1 MGQGMNVLVT
11 GSAGFIGSNV
21 CRALLA
27 DGHSVF
33 GVDNVN
39 DAYDPRVKDW
49 RIRSLEGQTGFEWRR
64 ADITDRQSMTRLFG
78 ERRFDA
84 VVNLAARA
92 GVRQSTENPWIYYET
107 NLTGTL
113 NLLEECRAA
122 GVDRFVLASTSS
134 VYGVEDMPFSET
146 AKADRPLS
154 PYAASKKAAEE
165 LCYSYHHVY
174 GTDVTVLRFFT
185 VYGPAGRP
193 DMSVFRFVRWIT
205 EGEPLVL
212 NGDGTQKRDFT
223 YVEDVARGV
232 LAALKKRMGY
242 EVINL
247 GSDRPVEINEV
258 ISEIERLVGRKAEI
272 DHQPFHPLD
281 VPATWANIS
290 KARELL
296 DWEPRVSI
304 EEGLARAVDWYS
316 ENRSWAAHVDL

>member
-1 MGQGMNVLVT
+1 MLVT
-11 GSAGFIGSNV
+11 GSAGFIGANV
-21 CRALLA
+21 CRVLLA
-27 DGHSVF
+27 GGHSVF

-49 RIRSLEGQTGFEWRR
+49 RIGSLEKLAGFEWQR
-64 ADITDRQSMTRLFG
+64 ADITDRESMARLFRD
-78 ERRFDA
+78 RRFDA

-122 GVDRFVLASTSS
+122 GIDRFILASTSS
-134 VYGVEDMPFSET
+134 VYGVEEMPFSET
-146 AKADRPLS
+146 ARADRPLS

-174 GTDVTVLRFFT
+174 DVDVTVLRFFT

-205 EGEPLVL
+205 EGEPLLL
-212 NGDGTQKRDFT
+212 NGDGTQRRDFT

-232 LAALKKRMGY
+232 LAALNKRMGF

-247 GSDRPVEINEV
+247 GSDRPVELRQV
-258 ISEIERLVGRKAEI
+258 ISEIERRVGRKAEI
-272 DHQPFHPLD
+272 VYQPFHPLD

-304 EEGLARAVDWYS
+304 EEGLARSVDWYMA
-316 ENRSWAAHVDL
+316 NRTWASRVDL